1 MVTATRPV
9 YRVLFPGL
17 LLGALALIVLVALGD
32 VAQISSHFN
41 SFKWQY
47 LALALG
53 FDLVNHFL
61 HFLKH
66 NFHLTQSD
74 FKGLSLGRRIKLYL
88 SGAVLSASAQR
99 VSESYKSVWLSQ
111 ASGLPLNTADSLHL
125 IDRISDILSII
136 ALATAGT
143 LAFPAFFPFF
153 MAILLLFLAM
163 SFSSKFEPS
172 NLKQMK
178 VGESWSNIKF
188 FLQQLHKCVESN
200 PNAFSL
206 PSMSLSLTLSVLS
219 WLSQGAALFSILVG
233 LGLEPSLV
241 LIAISCLVLAF
252 SMLMGLISRLP
263 GGLGVIE
270 LAMAALLTILL
281 NFNPELAVV
290 STILF
295 RLATF
300 WIDLLFGILF
310 WSVTTKPQEPNQKA
324 GRIVQG

>member
-1 MVTATRPV
+1 MVAATRPV
-9 YRVLFPGL
+9 YRVMFPGL
-17 LLGALALIVLVALGD
+17 ILGVLALIVMVVLGD
-32 VAQISSHFN
+32 VSQISLHFN
-41 SFKWQY
+41 IFKWQY
-47 LALALG
+47 FALALG
-53 FDLVNHFL
+53 FDLINHFL

-66 NFHLTQSD
+66 NFHMSQSS

-88 SGAVLSASAQR
+88 SGAVLSASPQR

-125 IDRISDILSII
+125 LDRISDILSII

-143 LAFPAFFPFF
+143 LAFPSFFPFF
-153 MAILLLFLAM
+153 MSIFILFLAM
-163 SFSSKFEPS
+163 SFSSKFEPT
-172 NLKQMK
+172 NLKQMR
-178 VGESWSNIKF
+178 VGESWSNIKLF
-188 FLQQLHKCVESN
+188 SQQLHKCLESN

-206 PSMSLSLTLSVLS
+206 PSVSLSLTLGVLA
-219 WLSQGAALFSILVG
+219 WLSQGAAFFSILVG
-233 LGLEPSLV
+233 LGLEHNLV
-241 LIAISCLVLAF
+241 LIAIACLVLAF

-310 WSVTTKPQEPNQKA
+310 WSVTTKPQEPNPKA
-324 GRIVQG
+324 GHIVQG